1 MHIGAVVL
9 AAGESRRFGSD
20 KRFHS
25 IGGVP
30 MLARTLAI
38 YRTVF
43 AEVAAV
49 IRADEP
55 AVAALVEA
63 AGCRVV
69 RAADAASGQS
79 RSLAAG
85 VAAMATC
92 DGLIIGLGDMPRVA
106 PATLRALAAELAS
119 AGPDCVVRPQYRGRP
134 GNPIGFPAALYAEL
148 RAIDGDRGA
157 RDLVAAHEPTRLVEV
172 DDAGIHWDLD
182 RPP

>member
-1 MHIGAVVL
+1 MYIGAVVL

-20 KRFHS
+20 KRLHP
-25 IGGVP
+25 IQGVP
-30 MLARTLAI
+30 MLARTLAT
-38 YRTVF
+38 YGEAF

-49 IRADEP
+49 IRPGEP
-55 AVAALVEA
+55 VVEALVHA

-85 VAAMATC
+85 VAAMAAC
-92 DGLIIGLGDMPRVA
+92 EGLIIGLGDMPCVA
-106 PATLRALAAELAS
+106 ATTLRALASELAR
-119 AGPDCVVRPQYRGRP
+119 APPDCIVRPQYRGRP
-134 GNPIGFPAALYAEL
+134 GNPIGFRDALYAEL

-157 RDLVAAHEPTRLVEV
+157 RDLVAGHEPTRLVEV
-172 DDAGIHWDLD
+172 DDPGIHWDLD